1 MEITVNEN
9 EVNEILALVGEIP
22 LKYALPVMQK
32 INSLW
37 NSKIEVKKEKETK

>member
-22 LKYALPVMQK
+22 LKYGLPVMQK
-32 INSLW
+32 IQSLW
-37 NSKIEVKKEKETK
+37 NSKTEVKKEKETK